1 MDLHRT
7 RFLAI
12 IRERTFTKGGGEMS
26 RDAYELLALGARYV
40 FAGLM
45 VLIALRG

>member
-1 MDLHRT
+1 
-7 RFLAI
+7 
-12 IRERTFTKGGGEMS
+12 MS

-45 VLIALRG
+45 VLIARRIRFEIRSSCRASGF